1 MKKNKF
7 LYIIATIMMALS
19 TTSCDDFLDVNKNTD
34 APDYVEGYLYLA
46 GIQQA
51 YYGIYFDLRALC
63 PLTQMMGTSSYTSF
77 ANNYYSKASDAGG
90 EAWRMVYWN
99 QGMNLENMINQSEA
113 AENWTLAGIGYAIKA
128 YSWDFLTK
136 VNGEAPMKQAFV
148 PGLLSHEYDYQDAIY
163 DQVRVWAKKA
173 IECLEKE
180 DKTNYGTRI
189 SQNDYIYGGDKAKW
203 IKFAY
208 AVIAR
213 NLASLTNKNDFKQ
226 KYYDEFIDACN
237 KAFASNDDNAL
248 VKITGGGADAAQS
261 SYNNFWGPY
270 RGNLSNSYWQHDF
283 AVQTMTGT
291 MPIYNEEG
299 NKITHTIIVK
309 NDKGEDV
316 EQTHPRFPYELAE
329 KQIICDTLEEV
340 GHFDPR
346 PLLKLGTA
354 SGNDTTGVKDPK
366 LFRKYYFKGSG
377 FTSATGPIGQA
388 ENFWGRTEAITDAKD
403 GEGRWLYSNG
413 APYVLTTYAE
423 LLFDLAEVQFKY
435 GSKADAFETWKK
447 AIAAD
452 MEFSA
457 KYIQKESLATVGGK
471 VYHQG
476 DKVDQATFKAMA
488 QEYLNGPFVAGLP
501 MSEFSLSHIMMQ
513 KYIALFPWGASEVW
527 VDLRKYHYDIAYTGD
542 VPKLGNGWDKTLINQ
557 KRDDDATKVYKG
569 FYLAPANVQ
578 GRRSAYNER
587 NNGAPCYRLRPRY
600 NSEYM
605 WNLNNLKALKPIPG
619 DADDYQCS
627 IPWFAYPGDMQ
638 IYITELL
645 TLLNYLNYE
654 IFKIYQHLSARS
666 DCRIMQQGRHQIS
679 N

>member
-1 MKKNKF
+1 
-7 LYIIATIMMALS
+7 MMALS

-77 ANNYYSKASDAGG
+77 ANNYYTAASDAGG

-261 SYNNFWGPY
+261 AYNNFWGPY

-366 LFRKYYFKGSG
+366 LLRKYYFKGSG

-457 KYIQKESLATVGGK
+457 KYIQKESLVTVGGK

-527 VDLRKYHYDIAYTGD
+527 VDLRKYHFDIAYTGD
-542 VPKLGNGWDKTLINQ
+542 VPSFGNGWDKTLINQ

-578 GRRSAYNER
+578 GRRSAYNEK

-627 IPWFAYPGDMQ
+627 IPWFAYPGDMP
-638 IYITELL
+638 
-645 TLLNYLNYE
+645 
-654 IFKIYQHLSARS
+654 K
-666 DCRIMQQGRHQIS
+666 
-679 N
+679 

>member
-1 MKKNKF
+1 MKKNKL
-7 LYIIATIMMALS
+7 LYIIATILMAVS
-19 TTSCDDFLDVNKNTD
+19 TSSCDDYLDVNKNTD
-34 APDYVEGYLYLA
+34 APDYVEGYLYLS

-51 YYGIYFDLRALC
+51 YYGIYYDLRALC
-63 PLTQMMGTSSYTSF
+63 PLTQMMGTSSYTNF
-77 ANNYYSKASDAGG
+77 ANNYYTAASDGGG

-309 NDKGEDV
+309 NDKGEEV

-457 KYIQKESLATVGGK
+457 KYIQKESLVTVGGK

-578 GRRSAYNER
+578 GRRSAYNEL
-587 NNGAPCYRLRPRY
+587 NNGSPCYRLRPRY

-627 IPWFAYPGDMQ
+627 IPWFAYPGDMP
-638 IYITELL
+638 
-645 TLLNYLNYE
+645 
-654 IFKIYQHLSARS
+654 K
-666 DCRIMQQGRHQIS
+666 
-679 N
+679 

>member
-1 MKKNKF
+1 
-7 LYIIATIMMALS
+7 MMALS

-77 ANNYYSKASDAGG
+77 ANNYYTAASDAGG

-261 SYNNFWGPY
+261 AYNNFWGPY

-291 MPIYNEEG
+291 MPIYNQEG

-366 LFRKYYFKGSG
+366 LLRKYYFKGSD

-457 KYIQKESLATVGGK
+457 KYIQKESLVTVGGK

-578 GRRSAYNER
+578 GRRSAYNEK

-627 IPWFAYPGDMQ
+627 IPWFAYPGDMP
-638 IYITELL
+638 
-645 TLLNYLNYE
+645 
-654 IFKIYQHLSARS
+654 K
-666 DCRIMQQGRHQIS
+666 
-679 N
+679 

>member
-51 YYGIYFDLRALC
+51 YYGIYYDLRALC
-63 PLTQMMGTSSYTSF
+63 PLTQMMGTSSYTTF
-77 ANNYYSKASDAGG
+77 ANNYYTAASDAGG

-99 QGMNLENMINQSEA
+99 QGMNLENMIKQSEA

-248 VKITGGGADAAQS
+248 LKITGGGADAAQS

-270 RGNLSNSYWQHDF
+270 RSNLSNSYWQHDF

-316 EQTHPRFPYELAE
+316 EQTHPYFPYELAE

-377 FTSATGPIGQA
+377 FTGATGPIGQA
-388 ENFWGRTEAITDAKD
+388 ENFWGRTEKTSDAKD

-457 KYIQKESLATVGGK
+457 KYIQKESLVTVGGK

-578 GRRSAYNER
+578 SRRSAYNEK

-627 IPWFAYPGDMQ
+627 IPWFAYPGDMP
-638 IYITELL
+638 
-645 TLLNYLNYE
+645 
-654 IFKIYQHLSARS
+654 K
-666 DCRIMQQGRHQIS
+666 
-679 N
+679 

>member
-1 MKKNKF
+1 
-7 LYIIATIMMALS
+7 MMALS

-63 PLTQMMGTSSYTSF
+63 PLTQMMGTSSYTNF

-248 VKITGGGADAAQS
+248 LKITGGGADAAQS
-261 SYNNFWGPY
+261 AYNNFWGPY

-366 LFRKYYFKGSG
+366 LLRKYYFKGSG

-527 VDLRKYHYDIAYTGD
+527 VDLRKYHFDIAYTGD
-542 VPKLGNGWDKTLINQ
+542 VPSFGNGWDKTLINQ

-627 IPWFAYPGDMQ
+627 IPWFAYPGDMP
-638 IYITELL
+638 
-645 TLLNYLNYE
+645 
-654 IFKIYQHLSARS
+654 K
-666 DCRIMQQGRHQIS
+666 
-679 N
+679 

>member
-51 YYGIYFDLRALC
+51 YYGIYYDLRALC
-63 PLTQMMGTSSYTSF
+63 PLTQMMGTSSYTTF
-77 ANNYYSKASDAGG
+77 ANNYYTEASDAGG

-248 VKITGGGADAAQS
+248 LKITGGGADAAQS
-261 SYNNFWGPY
+261 TYNNFWGPY
-270 RGNLSNSYWQHDF
+270 RANLTNKYWQHDF

-377 FTSATGPIGQA
+377 FTGATGPIGQA

-557 KRDDDATKVYKG
+557 KRDEDATKVYKG

-578 GRRSAYNER
+578 NRRSAYNEK

-627 IPWFAYPGDMQ
+627 IPWFAYPGDMP
-638 IYITELL
+638 
-645 TLLNYLNYE
+645 
-654 IFKIYQHLSARS
+654 K
-666 DCRIMQQGRHQIS
+666 
-679 N
+679 

>member
-1 MKKNKF
+1 
-7 LYIIATIMMALS
+7 MMALS
-19 TTSCDDFLDVNKNTD
+19 TTSCDDFLDVNTNID
-34 APDYVEGYLYLA
+34 APDHVQGYNYLA
-46 GIQQA
+46 GIEQA
-51 YYGIYFDLRALC
+51 YYGIYFDLRAIC
-63 PLTQMMGTSSYTSF
+63 PLTQMMGTSSYTNF
-77 ANNYYSKASDAGG
+77 ANNYYNAASDAGG

-248 VKITGGGADAAQS
+248 LKITGGGADAAQS

-309 NDKGEDV
+309 NDKGEEV

-457 KYIQKESLATVGGK
+457 KYIQKESLVTVGGK

-542 VPKLGNGWDKTLINQ
+542 VPSFGNGWDKTLINQ
-557 KRDDDATKVYKG
+557 KRDDDASKVYKG

-578 GRRSAYNER
+578 SRRSAYNEL
-587 NNGAPCYRLRPRY
+587 NNGSPCYRLRPRY

-627 IPWFAYPGDMQ
+627 IPWFAYPGDMP
-638 IYITELL
+638 
-645 TLLNYLNYE
+645 
-654 IFKIYQHLSARS
+654 K
-666 DCRIMQQGRHQIS
+666 
-679 N
+679 

>member
-63 PLTQMMGTSSYTSF
+63 PLTQMMGTSSYTNF

-309 NDKGEDV
+309 NDKGEEV

-457 KYIQKESLATVGGK
+457 KYIQKESLVTVGGK

-527 VDLRKYHYDIAYTGD
+527 VDLRKYHFDIAYTGD
-542 VPKLGNGWDKTLINQ
+542 VPSFGNGWDKTLINQ

-627 IPWFAYPGDMQ
+627 IPWFAYPGDMP
-638 IYITELL
+638 
-645 TLLNYLNYE
+645 
-654 IFKIYQHLSARS
+654 K
-666 DCRIMQQGRHQIS
+666 
-679 N
+679 

>member
-51 YYGIYFDLRALC
+51 YYGIYYDLRALC
-63 PLTQMMGTSSYTSF
+63 PLTQMMGTSSYTNF

-248 VKITGGGADAAQS
+248 LKITGGGSDAAQS
-261 SYNNFWGPY
+261 AYNNFWGPY

-377 FTSATGPIGQA
+377 FTGATGPIGQA

-527 VDLRKYHYDIAYTGD
+527 VDLRKYHFDIAYTGD
-542 VPKLGNGWDKTLINQ
+542 VPSFGNGWDKTLINQ

-627 IPWFAYPGDMQ
+627 IPWFAYPGDMP
-638 IYITELL
+638 
-645 TLLNYLNYE
+645 
-654 IFKIYQHLSARS
+654 K
-666 DCRIMQQGRHQIS
+666 
-679 N
+679 

>member
-1 MKKNKF
+1 
-7 LYIIATIMMALS
+7 MMALS

-51 YYGIYFDLRALC
+51 YYGIYYDLRALC
-63 PLTQMMGTSSYTSF
+63 PLTQMMGTSSYTNF
-77 ANNYYSKASDAGG
+77 ANNYYNKASDAGG

-248 VKITGGGADAAQS
+248 LKITGGGADAAQS

-377 FTSATGPIGQA
+377 FTGATGPIGQA

-457 KYIQKESLATVGGK
+457 KYIQKESLVTVGGK

-527 VDLRKYHYDIAYTGD
+527 VDLRKYHFDIAYTGD
-542 VPKLGNGWDKTLINQ
+542 VPSFGNGWDKTLINQ

-578 GRRSAYNER
+578 GRRSAYNEK

-627 IPWFAYPGDMQ
+627 IPWFAYPGDMP
-638 IYITELL
+638 
-645 TLLNYLNYE
+645 
-654 IFKIYQHLSARS
+654 K
-666 DCRIMQQGRHQIS
+666 
-679 N
+679 

>member
-261 SYNNFWGPY
+261 AYNNFWGPY

-309 NDKGEDV
+309 NDKGEEV

-366 LFRKYYFKGSG
+366 LLRKYYFKGSG

-457 KYIQKESLATVGGK
+457 KYIQKESLVTVGGK

-527 VDLRKYHYDIAYTGD
+527 VDLRKYHFDIAYTGD
-542 VPKLGNGWDKTLINQ
+542 VPSFGNGWDKTLINQ

-627 IPWFAYPGDMQ
+627 IPWFAYPGDMP
-638 IYITELL
+638 
-645 TLLNYLNYE
+645 
-654 IFKIYQHLSARS
+654 K
-666 DCRIMQQGRHQIS
+666 
-679 N
+679 

>member
-51 YYGIYFDLRALC
+51 YYGIYYDLRALC
-63 PLTQMMGTSSYTSF
+63 PLTQMMGTSSYTNF
-77 ANNYYSKASDAGG
+77 ANNYYNKASDAGG

-248 VKITGGGADAAQS
+248 LKITGGGADAAQS

-377 FTSATGPIGQA
+377 FTGATGPIGQA

-457 KYIQKESLATVGGK
+457 KYIQKESLVTVGGK

-527 VDLRKYHYDIAYTGD
+527 VDLRKYHFDIAYTGD
-542 VPKLGNGWDKTLINQ
+542 VPSFGNGWDKTLINQ

-627 IPWFAYPGDMQ
+627 IPWFAYPGDMP
-638 IYITELL
+638 
-645 TLLNYLNYE
+645 
-654 IFKIYQHLSARS
+654 K
-666 DCRIMQQGRHQIS
+666 
-679 N
+679 

>member
-51 YYGIYFDLRALC
+51 YYGIYYDLRALC
-63 PLTQMMGTSSYTSF
+63 PLTQMMGTSSYTNF
-77 ANNYYSKASDAGG
+77 ANNYYNKASDAGG

-248 VKITGGGADAAQS
+248 LKITGGGADAAQS

-291 MPIYNEEG
+291 MPIYNQEG

-354 SGNDTTGVKDPK
+354 SGNDTTDVKDPK
-366 LFRKYYFKGSG
+366 LFRKYYFKGSD
-377 FTSATGPIGQA
+377 FTGAIGPIGHA

-457 KYIQKESLATVGGK
+457 KYIQKESLVTVGGK

-527 VDLRKYHYDIAYTGD
+527 VDLRKYHFDIAYTGD
-542 VPKLGNGWDKTLINQ
+542 VPSFGNGWDKTLINQ

-627 IPWFAYPGDMQ
+627 IPWFAYPGDMP
-638 IYITELL
+638 
-645 TLLNYLNYE
+645 
-654 IFKIYQHLSARS
+654 K
-666 DCRIMQQGRHQIS
+666 
-679 N
+679 

>member
-1 MKKNKF
+1 
-7 LYIIATIMMALS
+7 MMALS

-51 YYGIYFDLRALC
+51 YYGIYYDLRALC
-63 PLTQMMGTSSYTSF
+63 PLTQMMGTSSYTNF
-77 ANNYYSKASDAGG
+77 ANNYYDKASDGGG

-248 VKITGGGADAAQS
+248 LKITGGGSDAAQS
-261 SYNNFWGPY
+261 AYNNFWGPY

-377 FTSATGPIGQA
+377 FTGATGPIGQA

-527 VDLRKYHYDIAYTGD
+527 VDLRKYHFDIAYTGD
-542 VPKLGNGWDKTLINQ
+542 VPSFGNGWDKTLINQ
-557 KRDDDATKVYKG
+557 KRDEDATKVYKG

-627 IPWFAYPGDMQ
+627 IPWFAYPGDMP
-638 IYITELL
+638 
-645 TLLNYLNYE
+645 
-654 IFKIYQHLSARS
+654 K
-666 DCRIMQQGRHQIS
+666 
-679 N
+679 

>member
-51 YYGIYFDLRALC
+51 YYGIYYDLRALC
-63 PLTQMMGTSSYTSF
+63 PLTQMMGTSSYTNF
-77 ANNYYSKASDAGG
+77 ANNYYTAASDAGG

-377 FTSATGPIGQA
+377 FTGATGPIGQA

-423 LLFDLAEVQFKY
+423 VLFDLAEVQFKY

-457 KYIQKESLATVGGK
+457 KYIQKESLVTVGSK

-513 KYIALFPWGASEVW
+513 KYIALFPWGAPEVW
-527 VDLRKYHYDIAYTGD
+527 VDLRKYHFDIAYTGD
-542 VPKLGNGWDKTLINQ
+542 VPSFGNGWDKTLINQ

-578 GRRSAYNER
+578 GRRSAYNEK

-627 IPWFAYPGDMQ
+627 IPWFAYPGDMP
-638 IYITELL
+638 
-645 TLLNYLNYE
+645 
-654 IFKIYQHLSARS
+654 K
-666 DCRIMQQGRHQIS
+666 
-679 N
+679 

>member
-1 MKKNKF
+1 
-7 LYIIATIMMALS
+7 MMALS

-180 DKTNYGTRI
+180 DMTNYGTRI

-248 VKITGGGADAAQS
+248 LKITGGGADAAQS

-291 MPIYNEEG
+291 MPIYNQEG

-309 NDKGEDV
+309 NDKGEEV

-354 SGNDTTGVKDPK
+354 SGNDTIGVKDPK
-366 LFRKYYFKGSG
+366 LFRKYYFKGSD

-423 LLFDLAEVQFKY
+423 VLFDLAEVQFKY

-457 KYIQKESLATVGGK
+457 KYIQKESLVTVGGK

-578 GRRSAYNER
+578 GRRSAYNEK

-627 IPWFAYPGDMQ
+627 IPWFAYPGDMP
-638 IYITELL
+638 
-645 TLLNYLNYE
+645 
-654 IFKIYQHLSARS
+654 K
-666 DCRIMQQGRHQIS
+666 
-679 N
+679 

>member
-77 ANNYYSKASDAGG
+77 ANNYYTAASDAGG

-248 VKITGGGADAAQS
+248 LKITGGGADAAQS

-291 MPIYNEEG
+291 MPIYNQEG

-366 LFRKYYFKGSG
+366 LLRKYYFKGSG

-423 LLFDLAEVQFKY
+423 VLFDLAEVQFKY

-457 KYIQKESLATVGGK
+457 KYIQKESLVTVGGK

-578 GRRSAYNER
+578 GRRSAYNEK

-627 IPWFAYPGDMQ
+627 IPWFAYPGDMP
-638 IYITELL
+638 
-645 TLLNYLNYE
+645 
-654 IFKIYQHLSARS
+654 K
-666 DCRIMQQGRHQIS
+666 
-679 N
+679 

>member
-1 MKKNKF
+1 
-7 LYIIATIMMALS
+7 MMALS

-248 VKITGGGADAAQS
+248 LKITGGGADAAQS

-366 LFRKYYFKGSG
+366 LLRKYYFKGSG

-457 KYIQKESLATVGGK
+457 KYIQKESLVTVGGK

-627 IPWFAYPGDMQ
+627 IPWFAYPGDMP
-638 IYITELL
+638 
-645 TLLNYLNYE
+645 
-654 IFKIYQHLSARS
+654 K
-666 DCRIMQQGRHQIS
+666 
-679 N
+679 

>member
-248 VKITGGGADAAQS
+248 LKITGGGADAAQS

-309 NDKGEDV
+309 NDKGEEV

-366 LFRKYYFKGSG
+366 LLRKYYFKGSG

-627 IPWFAYPGDMQ
+627 IPWFAYPGDMP
-638 IYITELL
+638 
-645 TLLNYLNYE
+645 
-654 IFKIYQHLSARS
+654 K
-666 DCRIMQQGRHQIS
+666 
-679 N
+679 

>member
-1 MKKNKF
+1 
-7 LYIIATIMMALS
+7 MMALS

-51 YYGIYFDLRALC
+51 YYGIYYDLRALC
-63 PLTQMMGTSSYTSF
+63 PLTQMMGTSSYTNF
-77 ANNYYSKASDAGG
+77 ANNYYNKASDAGG

-248 VKITGGGADAAQS
+248 LKITGGGADAAQS

-291 MPIYNEEG
+291 MPIYNQEG

-377 FTSATGPIGQA
+377 FTGATGPIGHA

-457 KYIQKESLATVGGK
+457 KYIQKESLVTVGGK

-527 VDLRKYHYDIAYTGD
+527 VDLRKYHFDIAYTGD
-542 VPKLGNGWDKTLINQ
+542 VPSFGNGWDKTLINQ

-627 IPWFAYPGDMQ
+627 IPWFAYPGDMP
-638 IYITELL
+638 
-645 TLLNYLNYE
+645 
-654 IFKIYQHLSARS
+654 K
-666 DCRIMQQGRHQIS
+666 
-679 N
+679 

>member
-1 MKKNKF
+1 
-7 LYIIATIMMALS
+7 MMALS

-248 VKITGGGADAAQS
+248 LKITGGGADAAQS

-309 NDKGEDV
+309 NDKGEEV

-366 LFRKYYFKGSG
+366 LLRKYYFKGSG

-423 LLFDLAEVQFKY
+423 VLFDLAEVQFKY

-542 VPKLGNGWDKTLINQ
+542 VPSFGNGWDKTLINQ

-627 IPWFAYPGDMQ
+627 IPWFAYPGDMP
-638 IYITELL
+638 
-645 TLLNYLNYE
+645 
-654 IFKIYQHLSARS
+654 K
-666 DCRIMQQGRHQIS
+666 
-679 N
+679 

>member
-1 MKKNKF
+1 
-7 LYIIATIMMALS
+7 MMALS

-51 YYGIYFDLRALC
+51 YYGIYYDLRALC

-77 ANNYYSKASDAGG
+77 ANNYYTAASDAGG

-261 SYNNFWGPY
+261 AYNNFWGPY

-291 MPIYNEEG
+291 MPIYNQEG

-366 LFRKYYFKGSG
+366 LLRKYYFKGSG

-457 KYIQKESLATVGGK
+457 KYIQKESLVTVGGK

-578 GRRSAYNER
+578 GRRSAYNEK

-627 IPWFAYPGDMQ
+627 IPWFAYPGDMP
-638 IYITELL
+638 
-645 TLLNYLNYE
+645 
-654 IFKIYQHLSARS
+654 K
-666 DCRIMQQGRHQIS
+666 
-679 N
+679 

>member
-51 YYGIYFDLRALC
+51 YYGIYYDLRALC
-63 PLTQMMGTSSYTSF
+63 PLTQMMGTSSYTNF
-77 ANNYYSKASDAGG
+77 ANNYYTKASDAGG

-261 SYNNFWGPY
+261 AYNNFWGPY

-291 MPIYNEEG
+291 MPIYNQEG

-377 FTSATGPIGQA
+377 FTGATGPIGQA

-423 LLFDLAEVQFKY
+423 VLFDLAEVQFKY

-457 KYIQKESLATVGGK
+457 KYIQKESLVTVGSK

-513 KYIALFPWGASEVW
+513 KYIALFPWGAPEVW
-527 VDLRKYHYDIAYTGD
+527 VDLRKYHFDIAYTGD
-542 VPKLGNGWDKTLINQ
+542 VPSFGNGWDKTLINQ
-557 KRDDDATKVYKG
+557 KRDEDATKVYKG

-627 IPWFAYPGDMQ
+627 IPWFAYPGDMP
-638 IYITELL
+638 
-645 TLLNYLNYE
+645 
-654 IFKIYQHLSARS
+654 K
-666 DCRIMQQGRHQIS
+666 
-679 N
+679 

>member
-1 MKKNKF
+1 
-7 LYIIATIMMALS
+7 MMALS

-63 PLTQMMGTSSYTSF
+63 PLTQMMGTSSYTNF

-527 VDLRKYHYDIAYTGD
+527 VDLRKYHFDIAYTGD
-542 VPKLGNGWDKTLINQ
+542 VPSFGNGWDKTLINQ

-627 IPWFAYPGDMQ
+627 IPWFAYPGDMP
-638 IYITELL
+638 
-645 TLLNYLNYE
+645 
-654 IFKIYQHLSARS
+654 K
-666 DCRIMQQGRHQIS
+666 
-679 N
+679 

>member
-51 YYGIYFDLRALC
+51 YYGIYYDLRALC
-63 PLTQMMGTSSYTSF
+63 PLTQMMGTSSYTNF
-77 ANNYYSKASDAGG
+77 ANNYYNKASDAGG

-248 VKITGGGADAAQS
+248 LKITGGGADAAQS

-377 FTSATGPIGQA
+377 FTGATGPIGHA

-527 VDLRKYHYDIAYTGD
+527 VDLRKYHFDIAYTGD
-542 VPKLGNGWDKTLINQ
+542 VPSFGNGWDKTLINQ

-627 IPWFAYPGDMQ
+627 IPWFAYPGDMP
-638 IYITELL
+638 
-645 TLLNYLNYE
+645 
-654 IFKIYQHLSARS
+654 K
-666 DCRIMQQGRHQIS
+666 
-679 N
+679 

>member
-1 MKKNKF
+1 
-7 LYIIATIMMALS
+7 MMALS

-248 VKITGGGADAAQS
+248 LKITGGGADAAQS

-270 RGNLSNSYWQHDF
+270 RGNLSKSYWQHDF

-309 NDKGEDV
+309 NDKGEEV

-354 SGNDTTGVKDPK
+354 SGNDTIGVKDPK
-366 LFRKYYFKGSG
+366 LFRKYYFKGSD

-388 ENFWGRTEAITDAKD
+388 ENFWGRTEAVTDAKD

-423 LLFDLAEVQFKY
+423 VLFDLAEVQFKY

-457 KYIQKESLATVGGK
+457 KYIQKESLVTVGGK

-513 KYIALFPWGASEVW
+513 KYIALFPWGAPEVW
-527 VDLRKYHYDIAYTGD
+527 VDLRKYHFDIAYTGD
-542 VPKLGNGWDKTLINQ
+542 VPSFGNGWDKTLINQ
-557 KRDDDATKVYKG
+557 KRDDDASKVYKG

-578 GRRSAYNER
+578 SRRSAYNEK

-627 IPWFAYPGDMQ
+627 IPWFAYPGDMP
-638 IYITELL
+638 
-645 TLLNYLNYE
+645 
-654 IFKIYQHLSARS
+654 K
-666 DCRIMQQGRHQIS
+666 
-679 N
+679 

>member
-51 YYGIYFDLRALC
+51 YYGIYYDLRALC
-63 PLTQMMGTSSYTSF
+63 PLTQMMGTSSYTNF
-77 ANNYYSKASDAGG
+77 ANNYYNKASDAGG

-248 VKITGGGADAAQS
+248 LKITGGGADAAQS

-291 MPIYNEEG
+291 MPIYNQEG

-377 FTSATGPIGQA
+377 FTGATGPIGHA

-457 KYIQKESLATVGGK
+457 KYIQKESLVTVGGK

-527 VDLRKYHYDIAYTGD
+527 VDLRKYHFDIAYTGD
-542 VPKLGNGWDKTLINQ
+542 VPSFGNGWDKTLINQ

-627 IPWFAYPGDMQ
+627 IPWFAYPGDMP
-638 IYITELL
+638 
-645 TLLNYLNYE
+645 
-654 IFKIYQHLSARS
+654 K
-666 DCRIMQQGRHQIS
+666 
-679 N
+679 

>member
-1 MKKNKF
+1 
-7 LYIIATIMMALS
+7 MMALS

-51 YYGIYFDLRALC
+51 YYGIYYDLRALC
-63 PLTQMMGTSSYTSF
+63 PLTQMMGTSSYTNF
-77 ANNYYSKASDAGG
+77 ANNYYNKASDAGG

-248 VKITGGGADAAQS
+248 LKITGGGADAPQS

-377 FTSATGPIGQA
+377 FTGATGPIGQA

-527 VDLRKYHYDIAYTGD
+527 VDLRKYHFDIAYTGD
-542 VPKLGNGWDKTLINQ
+542 VPSFGNGWDKTLINQ
-557 KRDDDATKVYKG
+557 KRDEDATKVYKG

-627 IPWFAYPGDMQ
+627 IPWFAYPGDMP
-638 IYITELL
+638 
-645 TLLNYLNYE
+645 
-654 IFKIYQHLSARS
+654 K
-666 DCRIMQQGRHQIS
+666 
-679 N
+679 

>member
-1 MKKNKF
+1 
-7 LYIIATIMMALS
+7 MMALS

-51 YYGIYFDLRALC
+51 YYGIYYDLRALC
-63 PLTQMMGTSSYTSF
+63 PLTQMMGTSSYTNF
-77 ANNYYSKASDAGG
+77 ANNYYTKASDAGG

-261 SYNNFWGPY
+261 AYNNFWGPY

-291 MPIYNEEG
+291 MPIYNQEG

-377 FTSATGPIGQA
+377 FTGATGPIGQA

-423 LLFDLAEVQFKY
+423 VLFDLAEVQFKY

-457 KYIQKESLATVGGK
+457 KYIQKESLVTVGSK

-513 KYIALFPWGASEVW
+513 KYIALFPWGAPEVW
-527 VDLRKYHYDIAYTGD
+527 VDLRKYHFDIAYTGD
-542 VPKLGNGWDKTLINQ
+542 VPSFGNGWDKTLINQ
-557 KRDDDATKVYKG
+557 KRDEDATKVYKG

-627 IPWFAYPGDMQ
+627 IPWFAYPGDMP
-638 IYITELL
+638 
-645 TLLNYLNYE
+645 
-654 IFKIYQHLSARS
+654 K
-666 DCRIMQQGRHQIS
+666 
-679 N
+679 

>member
-51 YYGIYFDLRALC
+51 YFGIYYDLRALC
-63 PLTQMMGTSSYTSF
+63 PLTQMMGTSSYTNF
-77 ANNYYSKASDAGG
+77 ANNYYNKASDAGG

-248 VKITGGGADAAQS
+248 LKITGGGADAAQS

-309 NDKGEDV
+309 NDKGEEV

-354 SGNDTTGVKDPK
+354 SGNDATGVKDPK

-377 FTSATGPIGQA
+377 FTGATGPIGQA

-527 VDLRKYHYDIAYTGD
+527 VDLRKYHFDIAYTGD
-542 VPKLGNGWDKTLINQ
+542 VPSFGNGWDKTLINQ
-557 KRDDDATKVYKG
+557 KRDEDATKVYKG

-627 IPWFAYPGDMQ
+627 IPWFAYPGDMP
-638 IYITELL
+638 
-645 TLLNYLNYE
+645 
-654 IFKIYQHLSARS
+654 K
-666 DCRIMQQGRHQIS
+666 
-679 N
+679 

>member
-1 MKKNKF
+1 
-7 LYIIATIMMALS
+7 MMALS

-63 PLTQMMGTSSYTSF
+63 PLTQMMGTSSYTNF

-248 VKITGGGADAAQS
+248 LKITGGGADAAQS
-261 SYNNFWGPY
+261 AYNNFWGPY

-309 NDKGEDV
+309 NDKGEEV

-501 MSEFSLSHIMMQ
+501 ISEFSLSHIMMQ

-527 VDLRKYHYDIAYTGD
+527 VDLRKYHFDIAYTGD
-542 VPKLGNGWDKTLINQ
+542 VPSFGNGWDKTLINQ

-627 IPWFAYPGDMQ
+627 IPWFAYPGDMP
-638 IYITELL
+638 
-645 TLLNYLNYE
+645 
-654 IFKIYQHLSARS
+654 K
-666 DCRIMQQGRHQIS
+666 
-679 N
+679 

>member
-1 MKKNKF
+1 
-7 LYIIATIMMALS
+7 MMALS

-51 YYGIYFDLRALC
+51 YYGIYYDLRALC
-63 PLTQMMGTSSYTSF
+63 PLTQMMGTSSYTNF
-77 ANNYYSKASDAGG
+77 ANNYYNKASDAGG

-248 VKITGGGADAAQS
+248 LKITGGGSDAAQS
-261 SYNNFWGPY
+261 AYNNFWGPY

-316 EQTHPRFPYELAE
+316 EQTHPRFPYELAD
-329 KQIICDTLEEV
+329 KQIICDTLEEA

-377 FTSATGPIGQA
+377 FTGATGPIGQA

-527 VDLRKYHYDIAYTGD
+527 VDLRKYHFDIAYTGD
-542 VPKLGNGWDKTLINQ
+542 VPSFGNGWDKTLINQ
-557 KRDDDATKVYKG
+557 KRDEDATKVYKG

-627 IPWFAYPGDMQ
+627 IPWFAYPGDMP
-638 IYITELL
+638 
-645 TLLNYLNYE
+645 
-654 IFKIYQHLSARS
+654 K
-666 DCRIMQQGRHQIS
+666 
-679 N
+679 

>member
-1 MKKNKF
+1 
-7 LYIIATIMMALS
+7 MMALS

-316 EQTHPRFPYELAE
+316 EQTHPRFPYALAE

-457 KYIQKESLATVGGK
+457 KYIQKESLVTVGGK

-542 VPKLGNGWDKTLINQ
+542 VPSFGNGWDKTLINQ

-627 IPWFAYPGDMQ
+627 IPWFAYPGDMP
-638 IYITELL
+638 
-645 TLLNYLNYE
+645 
-654 IFKIYQHLSARS
+654 K
-666 DCRIMQQGRHQIS
+666 
-679 N
+679 

>member
-1 MKKNKF
+1 
-7 LYIIATIMMALS
+7 MMALS

-51 YYGIYFDLRALC
+51 YYGIYYDLRALC
-63 PLTQMMGTSSYTSF
+63 PLTQMMGTSSYTNF
-77 ANNYYSKASDAGG
+77 ANNYYNKASDAGG

-248 VKITGGGADAAQS
+248 LKITGGGADAAQS

-377 FTSATGPIGQA
+377 FTGATGPIGHA

-457 KYIQKESLATVGGK
+457 KYIQKESLVTVGGK

-527 VDLRKYHYDIAYTGD
+527 VDLRKYHFDIAYTGD
-542 VPKLGNGWDKTLINQ
+542 VPSFGNGWDKTLINQ

-627 IPWFAYPGDMQ
+627 IPWFAYPGDMP
-638 IYITELL
+638 
-645 TLLNYLNYE
+645 
-654 IFKIYQHLSARS
+654 K
-666 DCRIMQQGRHQIS
+666 
-679 N
+679 